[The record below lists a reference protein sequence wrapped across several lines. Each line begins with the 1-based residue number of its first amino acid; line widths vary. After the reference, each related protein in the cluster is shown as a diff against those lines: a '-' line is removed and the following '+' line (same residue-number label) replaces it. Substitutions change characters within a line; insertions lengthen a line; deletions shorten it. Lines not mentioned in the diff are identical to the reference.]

1 MRNPRRRHGA
11 AIRSLKDQGRNGF
24 LDIAGAEHAFGA
36 QRVLGGIDLA
46 VNHGELVSLLG
57 PSGCGKT
64 TLLRIVAGLLQ
75 PQSGTVYL
83 DGENITRKPP
93 HHRDVG
99 VVFQNYAL
107 FPHLSVGE
115 NVAFGLESRKAPRE
129 QVRAAVT
136 RFLGLVHMSDFAD
149 SSVRVLSGG
158 QQQRVAVARAL
169 AVRPK
174 LLLLDEPFSA
184 LDRKLRET
192 MQIELKRL
200 LKELSTTAVFVTH
213 DQDEAL
219 MMSDRIAVMNRGTI
233 EQLADPATVYHLPA
247 SPFVLGFVGLST
259 RLHGRAIESRDGIV
273 TLDTRFGRLRA
284 RGSLAAGVPGFIAV
298 RPERLRIGEEATGQ
312 NVIEA
317 LLHDVVFQGSKVQL
331 HFATDSGDQ
340 LLVEDAELARK
351 GLKPGER
358 VRIAFSDADALAFP
372 DETPA

>member
-1 MRNPRRRHGA
+1 MGE
-11 AIRSLKDQGRNGF
+11 F
-24 LDIAGAEHAFGA
+24 LDITGAEHSFGA

-46 VNHGELVSLLG
+46 VKRGEFVSLLG

-75 PQSGTVYL
+75 PQSGTVRL
-83 DGENITRKPP
+83 DGEDITRKPP

-107 FPHLSVGE
+107 FPHLSVAE
-115 NVAFGLESRKAPRE
+115 NVAFGLEARKASRD

-136 RFLGLVHMSDFAD
+136 RFLGLVHMTDFAER
-149 SSVRVLSGG
+149 SVRVLSGG

-200 LKELSTTAVFVTH
+200 LRELSTTAVFVTH

-219 MMSDRIAVMNRGTI
+219 MMSDRIAVMNRGAI
-233 EQLADPATVYHLPA
+233 EQLADPATVYHVPA
-247 SPFVLGFVGLST
+247 SPFVLGFVGLSS
-259 RLHGRAIESRDGIV
+259 RLHGRAIENRDGIV

-284 RGSLAAGVPGFIAV
+284 RGALAAGAPGFVAI
-298 RPERLRIGEEATGQ
+298 RPEQIQIGEQATGQ

-317 LLHDVVFQGSKVQL
+317 PLHEVVFQGAKIQL
-331 HFATDSGDQ
+331 HFATESDDQ
-340 LLVEDAELARK
+340 LLVEGADFARQS
-351 GLKPGER
+351 LKPGER
-358 VRIAFSDADALAFP
+358 VRIAFAEADALAFP
-372 DETPA
+372 EEASA

>member
-1 MRNPRRRHGA
+1 MGE
-11 AIRSLKDQGRNGF
+11 F
-24 LDIAGAEHAFGA
+24 LDITGAERSFGA

-46 VNHGELVSLLG
+46 VKRGEFVSLLG

-75 PQSGTVYL
+75 PQSGTVRL
-83 DGENITRKPP
+83 DGEDITRKPP

-107 FPHLSVGE
+107 FPHLSVAE
-115 NVAFGLESRKAPRE
+115 NVAFGLEARKTSRD

-136 RFLGLVHMSDFAD
+136 RFLGLVHMTDFAER
-149 SSVRVLSGG
+149 SVRVLSGG

-200 LKELSTTAVFVTH
+200 LRELSTTAVFVTH

-219 MMSDRIAVMNRGTI
+219 MMSDRIAVMNRGRI
-233 EQLADPATVYHLPA
+233 EQFADPATVYHRPA
-247 SPFVLGFVGLST
+247 SGFVLGFVGLST
-259 RLHGRAIESRDGIV
+259 RISGEVLATSGGEMMVATPHGK
-273 TLDTRFGRLRA
+273 LRA
-284 RGSLAAGVPGFIAV
+284 AGAVSPGARVFVAV
-298 RPERLRIGEEATGQ
+298 RPERIRLGAG
-312 NVIEA
+312 
-317 LLHDVVFQGSKVQL
+317 GSS
-331 HFATDSGDQ
+331 DN
-340 LLVEDAELARK
+340 ELE
-351 GLKPGER
+351 LP
-358 VRIAFSDADALAFP
+358 
-372 DETPA
+372 